1 MTLSHTTSLSLDWR
15 GPDHTT
21 VDKDLAGWSHSNNAV
36 TGSVSL
42 WRAAMSAIPQGLG
55 LGQFNTFVGYMDSGT
70 ELTLSEFAH
79 NTKL

>member
-1 MTLSHTTSLSLDWR
+1 
-15 GPDHTT
+15 
-21 VDKDLAGWSHSNNAV
+21 
-36 TGSVSL
+36 
-42 WRAAMSAIPQGLG
+42 MSAIPQGPG